1 MTPKVLN
8 DGYRPSPT
16 PRGNREPN
24 EGGYQP
30 ATSGRTS
37 PPPPP
42 PPNTDTSI
50 VKPKD

>member
-16 PRGNREPN
+16 PRGDRETI
-24 EGGYQP
+24 ERGYQP

-42 PPNTDTSI
+42 PPHTDTSI